1 MPCLYVKNFSIIS
14 FVAEK
19 KYFKIKG
26 RVQGI
31 GFRFFVKSL
40 ALKLNLNGWVR
51 NMENPDEVEG
61 VVEGEKENILL
72 FFKDLKTGH
81 SMAVINKVEISDF
94 YEDVGKEFTI
104 RR

>member
-1 MPCLYVKNFSIIS
+1 
-14 FVAEK
+14 
-19 KYFKIKG
+19 
-26 RVQGI
+26 
-31 GFRFFVKSL
+31 
-40 ALKLNLNGWVR
+40 
-51 NMENPDEVEG
+51 MENPDEVEG